1 MICQVYIEEQKE
13 KIMKIQSRLR
23 ENALAIFKAGLQAA
37 DPLEAIHRHV
47 KRIGLKLQVGERVY
61 NLSDYERIY
70 VIGGGK
76 AGAPMARAIEDL
88 LKGRITAGLINVKYG
103 HLAELE
109 VIRLNEAGHPIPDEA
124 GVRGAQEIVEL
135 ARQAGEKDLVI
146 CLISG
151 GGSALLP
158 LPIPGITLEEKQ
170 MVTQLLLACG
180 ATINEI
186 NTLRKHISQIKGGQL
201 ARIAMPATLISLILS
216 DVIGDPLDV
225 IASGPTVPDESTF
238 QDCWRILEKYQL
250 VDRIPR
256 SVLNHIRAGLSG
268 QVAETPKPGDPAFS
282 KTQNLIVGSNL
293 LAVKAAAQKAKEL
306 GYNTLILSSFV
317 EGETREVAKV
327 HAAIVKEILNS
338 GNPIPPPAC
347 IISGGETTVTL
358 KGKGLGGRNQEFV
371 LAAAID
377 IAGLKDVV
385 ILSAGTDGTDG
396 PTDAAGAIADGSTVQ
411 RAKDLNL
418 DPFKY
423 LQEND
428 SYHFFQPLEDLI
440 LTGPTNTNVMDLRIM
455 LVGT

>member
-1 MICQVYIEEQKE
+1 LICQVYIEEQKE

>member
-1 MICQVYIEEQKE
+1 
-13 KIMKIQSRLR
+13 MKIPSRLR

-47 KRIGLKLQVGERVY
+47 KRIGLKLQVGEKVY
-61 NLSDYERIY
+61 NLSDYERIF

-76 AGAPMARAIEDL
+76 AGASMARAIEDL
-88 LKGRITAGLINVKYG
+88 LKGRITAGLVNVKYG
-103 HLAELE
+103 HLADLE

-124 GVRGAQEIVEL
+124 GVQGTQEIVDL

-158 LPIPGITLEEKQ
+158 LPVPGITLEEKQ
-170 MVTQLLLACG
+170 TVTKLLLACG

-201 ARIAMPATLISLILS
+201 ARIVMPATLISLILS

-238 QDCWRILEKYQL
+238 QDCWRIFEKYQL

-268 QVAETPKPGDPAFS
+268 RVAETPKPGDPAFA

-327 HAAIVKEILNS
+327 HTAIVKEILNS

-358 KGKGLGGRNQEFV
+358 KGKGLGGRNQEFA

-396 PTDAAGAIADGSTVQ
+396 PTDAAGAIVDGSTVQ

-428 SYHFFQPLEDLI
+428 SYHFFQPLGDLI
-440 LTGPTNTNVMDLRIM
+440 LTGPTNTNVMDLRIL
-455 LVGT
+455 LVGA